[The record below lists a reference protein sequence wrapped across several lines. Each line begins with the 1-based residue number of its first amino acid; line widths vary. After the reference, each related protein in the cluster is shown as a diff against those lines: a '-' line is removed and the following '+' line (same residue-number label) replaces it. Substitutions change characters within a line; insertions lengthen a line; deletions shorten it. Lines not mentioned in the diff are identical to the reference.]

1 MPNAHPSSSSRK
13 AALLVMFSLMGM
25 AGCSTGSGLLSSN
38 GDFLSKLNL
47 DSLTPT
53 TTASTAPA
61 PPILRPRIE
70 PSSDIKI
77 IPAAIEQPKSAWC
90 EHLKEDSAVQAT
102 ILRAP
107 TLNGSMN
114 DKGMTSL
121 GLSLSASNFVKAD
134 LAEESALV
142 KCRRYLAETGLQK
155 LIFVSPQNLTAAG
168 YKAKADAIFG
178 QKKEILRLRKSIEN
192 SMANGSIDREKAT
205 AVALLIDRL
214 LAEASTAK
222 SQADRRLS
230 ERVMSNKS
238 ASVLSQELLRA
249 EADLDGIDS
258 RMRSADSMDV
268 SVQAGW
274 GDDVTNNGLNVTD
287 QSFSGKV
294 SFSVKLGALLPQRF
308 EHERLASEA
317 KQRAIKNEEGGSV
330 WQIGVLRRA
339 HERAIAGLEES
350 QVKLDSALQKAN
362 HLLAVLATAQQPEFE
377 GARLNARYEI
387 MKLKA
392 DRAGIVGSLAE
403 IRTNLG
409 RLQKV

>member
-1 MPNAHPSSSSRK
+1 MPNARPSSSSRK
-13 AALLVMFSLMGM
+13 AALLVMSSLLGM

-47 DSLTPT
+47 DSLGPT
-53 TTASTAPA
+53 TTASLSPA
-61 PPILRPRIE
+61 PTILRPRIE
-70 PSSDIKI
+70 PAADLKI
-77 IPAAIEQPKSAWC
+77 IPAAMEQPQSAWC
-90 EHLKEDSAVQAT
+90 EHLKEDSAVEAT

-114 DKGMTSL
+114 DKGMASL
-121 GLSLSASNFVKAD
+121 GLSLSASSFVKAN

-142 KCRRYLAETGLQK
+142 KCRRYLAESGLQK

-178 QKKEILRLRKSIEN
+178 QKKEIARLRNSIEHA
-192 SMANGSIDREKAT
+192 MAQGSIDREKAT
-205 AVALLIDRL
+205 AIALLIERL
-214 LAEASTAK
+214 LAEASAAR
-222 SQADRRLS
+222 SQADRRFS
-230 ERVMSNKS
+230 ERVMSSKS
-238 ASVLSQELLRA
+238 AAVLSQELLRA

-274 GDDVTNNGLNVTD
+274 GDDVTNNGINVTD

-294 SFSVKLGALLPQRF
+294 SFSVKLGAFLPQRY
-308 EHERLASEA
+308 EHERLSSDA

-330 WQIGVLRRA
+330 WQIGVLRRS

-350 QVKLDSALQKAN
+350 QIKLEKAMQEAT
-362 HLLAVLATAQQPEFE
+362 HLLAVLATVQQPEFE

-409 RLQKV
+409 RLQKG